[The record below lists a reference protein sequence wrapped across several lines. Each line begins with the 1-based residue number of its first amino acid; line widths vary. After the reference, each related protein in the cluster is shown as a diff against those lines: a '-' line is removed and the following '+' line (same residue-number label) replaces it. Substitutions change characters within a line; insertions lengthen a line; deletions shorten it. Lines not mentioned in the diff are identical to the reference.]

1 MKKSIGIGGG
11 VGLAIACC
19 AIIVGGQNQKQNED
33 AKGDLARL
41 TKAPVVPQML
51 VDSDGTLHFGLRT
64 VPPPALES
72 AEARQSYA
80 RQMFARAQ
88 TSAAHGG
95 SVAVR
100 TIEGHAPPIATG
112 RSKDTALK
120 IYPVLEESQKI
131 GGVGVTIYSPRS
143 IPPKNRKQGPHGIRD
158 GRRSDRRGQPGQFKV
173 IKVNWHQRNSDRP
186 LLSRRPPCSSG

>member
-51 VDSDGTLHFGLRT
+51 VDSDGTLHFGPRT
-64 VPPPALES
+64 VPPPTLES

-80 RQMFARAQ
+80 RQMFARAPTDGSELINPYLPS
-88 TSAAHGG
+88 TSSCL
-95 SVAVR
+95 SVRHESGNALLPS
-100 TIEGHAPPIATG
+100 EEQKCTG
-112 RSKDTALK
+112 VIWK
-120 IYPVLEESQKI
+120 
-131 GGVGVTIYSPRS
+131 
-143 IPPKNRKQGPHGIRD
+143 
-158 GRRSDRRGQPGQFKV
+158 RRSNRQ
-173 IKVNWHQRNSDRP
+173 
-186 LLSRRPPCSSG
+186 